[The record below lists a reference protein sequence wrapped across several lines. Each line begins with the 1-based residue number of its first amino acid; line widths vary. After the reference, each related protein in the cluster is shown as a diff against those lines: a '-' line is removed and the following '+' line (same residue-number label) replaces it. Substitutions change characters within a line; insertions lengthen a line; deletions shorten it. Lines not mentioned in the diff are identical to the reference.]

1 MKSGQKSNNPIPLN
15 SKSKNQAMDQNNQ
28 AAANQAETQA
38 TPSLLQIDEK
48 VVQAM
53 FEILQQLPLAQSYH
67 LFNAMREDLAKN
79 NPQ

>member
-28 AAANQAETQA
+28 AAANQAETQSA
-38 TPSLLQIDEK
+38 PILLQIDEK

-53 FEILQQLPLAQSYH
+53 FEILQQLPLAQSYN

>member
-1 MKSGQKSNNPIPLN
+1 
-15 SKSKNQAMDQNNQ
+15 
-28 AAANQAETQA
+28 
-38 TPSLLQIDEK
+38 
-48 VVQAM
+48 M